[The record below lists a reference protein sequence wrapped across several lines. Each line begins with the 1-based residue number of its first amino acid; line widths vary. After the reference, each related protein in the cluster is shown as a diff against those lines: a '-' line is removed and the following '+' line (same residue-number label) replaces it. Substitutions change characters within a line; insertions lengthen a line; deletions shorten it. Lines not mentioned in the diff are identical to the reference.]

1 MMAPSVSPT
10 PSTLPSATTHVFPLP
25 CCRAALSLATVCS
38 LVACDTAA
46 APPSVVPPIAVAPVA
61 PTARPHADTL
71 YGVVVPDDF
80 RWLEDSTAAGV
91 REWVAAESAYADSV
105 MRQTVGVDSIA
116 RSIDRMFA
124 TMSTLGRVY
133 ESTSGLFME
142 RWLGAR
148 PSLVSLAAGQSTERM
163 LLTDSALASARR
175 GARLRAFVP
184 SWDGRLV
191 AIGTTTDGDLAPG
204 ISVLDATTGRLLP
217 DRIPDLLSTTS
228 GTRYEV
234 TWLRDGSGFIYPREW
249 PGAANGPPSQRLAR
263 GRQFLHRLGTAQSSD
278 VAIFGFGVSSA
289 VAVDPED
296 LPTRVYTA
304 VDSDWLVAALSR
316 IRLNGTELYAARL
329 TRDARGAYAT
339 TPWRRIAT
347 VDDRLSGMQLRG
359 DTVYAVS
366 RRPDRGALV
375 RHVLRES
382 VSADSAWETVI
393 AERAGV
399 ITTFAVQSDAIYFA
413 EREGGAVGL
422 HRVRASDTAPR
433 RITLPFAGGLDLLR
447 RPTSLAGASFS
458 LSTWSTTPRF
468 YRAPSDTTAAVPMG
482 IDDGG
487 SSMPSTIV
495 SERIEARSADGT
507 MVPVSVTYD
516 RATLASGRLDGT
528 ASLFIESY
536 GGFGRS
542 TDPEFAP
549 HVQTWLALGGVYAY
563 AHVRGGGELGDAW
576 HRAAMR
582 EGKQRTLDDMIA
594 AIETLIARRY
604 TGAGRVVLSGFSF
617 GAHIPG
623 LVVAQRPELLGAIVF
638 GAGTPD
644 EIRGAAFDPTAA
656 RNLIEIGD
664 LDTPEGIRSLMGA
677 SPYHVVPARVALPAV
692 VVQSARADY
701 NFGNEMLV
709 AKYVA
714 RLRAANTGARPLLWV
729 RTDGGH
735 TPLVYLEPTLAAR
748 TFAFLLWQTGDPR
761 YQPR

>member
-1 MMAPSVSPT
+1 AS
-10 PSTLPSATTHVFPLP
+10 
-25 CCRAALSLATVCS
+25 
-38 LVACDTAA
+38 
-46 APPSVVPPIAVAPVA
+46 
-61 PTARPHADTL
+61 
-71 YGVVVPDDF
+71 
-80 RWLEDSTAAGV
+80 GV
-91 REWVAAESAYADSV
+91 RAWVAAESAYTDTV

-116 RSIDRMFA
+116 RGIERMFA
-124 TMSTLGRVY
+124 TISTLGRVL
-133 ESTSGLFME
+133 ESGGGLFME
-142 RWLGAR
+142 RWLGAQ
-148 PSLVSLAAGQSTERM
+148 PSLATITTAQSAER
-163 LLTDSALASARR
+163 LVLTDSALARDR
-175 GARLRAFVP
+175 NGARLRAFVP
-184 SWDGRLV
+184 SWNGQLV
-191 AIGTTTDGDLAPG
+191 AIGTTLDGDLSPG
-204 ISVLDATTGRLLP
+204 ISVLDASTGRLIT

-249 PGAANGPPSQRLAR
+249 PGAATGPAADRLAR
-263 GRQFLHRLGTAQSSD
+263 GRQFIHRLGTAQSSD
-278 VAIFGFGVSSA
+278 VPIFGFGVSPDVPA
-289 VAVDPED
+289 DPED
-296 LPTRVYTA
+296 LPTRVHTA
-304 VDSDWLVAALSR
+304 EDSDWLLGALSR

-329 TRDARGAYAT
+329 TRSARGAYAT
-339 TPWRRIAT
+339 TAWQRIAS
-347 VDDRLSGMQLRG
+347 VDDRLTSVQLRG
-359 DTVYAVS
+359 DTVYAIS
-366 RRPDRGALV
+366 RRSDRGTVV
-375 RHVLRES
+375 RRVLRD
-382 VSADSAWETVI
+382 APNIDAPWETVL
-393 AERAGV
+393 AERTGV
-399 ITTFAVQSDAIYFA
+399 LTAFALQADALYFA

-422 HRVRASDTAPR
+422 HRLRTTDTTPKQIA
-433 RITLPFAGGLDLLR
+433 LPFSGGLDLLR
-447 RPTSLAGASFS
+447 RPTALAGAAFS

-468 YRAPSDTTAAVPMG
+468 FRAEPTRAEVTSMG

-487 SSMPSTIV
+487 AGMPSTIV

-507 MVPVSVTYD
+507 MIPVSVTYD

-549 HVQTWLALGGVYAY
+549 HVQTWLSLGGVYAY

-576 HRAAMR
+576 HRVAQRA
-582 EGKQRTLDDMIA
+582 GKQKTLDDMIA

-604 TGAGRVVLSGFSF
+604 TAPGRVVLSGFSF

-656 RNLIEIGD
+656 RNLIELGD
-664 LDTPEGIRSLMGA
+664 VTSAEGIRLLLAA
-677 SPYHVVPARVALPAV
+677 SPYHRVPAQVALPAV

-714 RLRAANTGARPLLWV
+714 RLRAANSGQRPLLWV

-735 TPLVYLEPTLAAR
+735 TPLVYNEPTVAAR
-748 TFAFLLWQTGDPR
+748 TFAFLLWQTGDAR

>member
-1 MMAPSVSPT
+1 MSPSPFRPYASG
-10 PSTLPSATTHVFPLP
+10 LF
-25 CCRAALSLATVCS
+25 ALLVLA
-38 LVACDTAA
+38 ACDTAPT
-46 APPSVVPPIAVAPVA
+46 PPTVASASATAPVA
-61 PTARPHADTL
+61 PAARVHADTVH
-71 YGVVVPDDF
+71 GVVVPDDF

-91 REWVAAESAYADSV
+91 REWVTAESAYADSV

-116 RSIDRMFA
+116 RGTERMFA
-124 TMSTLGRVY
+124 TLSTLGSVR
-133 ESTSGLFME
+133 ESASGLFME

-148 PSLVSLAAGQSTERM
+148 PSLVSLAAGESTERM
-163 LLTDSALASARR
+163 LLTDSALATARV

-191 AIGTTTDGDLAPG
+191 AVGTTTDGDLAPG
-204 ISVLDATTGRLLP
+204 ISVLDASTGRLLP

-249 PGAANGPPSQRLAR
+249 PGASKGPPAARLAR
-263 GRQFLHRLGTAQSSD
+263 GRQFIHRLGTPQSND
-278 VAIFGFGVSSA
+278 VPIFGFGVSSA
-289 VAVDPED
+289 VPADPED

-304 VDSDWLVAALSR
+304 PDSDWLVAALSR

-329 TRDARGAYAT
+329 TRDGRGNYAT
-339 TPWRRIAT
+339 TSWQRIAT
-347 VDDRLSGMQLRG
+347 ADDRLSGTQLRG
-359 DTVYAVS
+359 DTIYAIS
-366 RRPDRGALV
+366 RRADRGTLV
-375 RHVLRES
+375 RRVLQES
-382 VSADSAWETVI
+382 PSADARWETVV

-399 ITTFAVQSDAIYFA
+399 ITTFAVQADALYFA

-422 HRVRASDTAPR
+422 HRVRASDATPQ

-447 RPTSLAGASFS
+447 RPTALAGASFS
-458 LSTWSTTPRF
+458 LSTWSTTPRYF
-468 YRAPSDTTAAVPMG
+468 RAPPDAAAAVSMG

-516 RATLASGRLDGT
+516 RATLASGQLDGT

-582 EGKQRTLDDMIA
+582 EGKQKTLDDMIA
-594 AIETLIARRY
+594 AIETLIDRRY
-604 TGAGRVVLSGFSF
+604 TAAGRVVLSGFSF

-677 SPYHVVPARVALPAV
+677 SPYHRVPERVALPAV

-714 RLRAANTGARPLLWV
+714 RLRAANSGTRPLLWV

>member
-1 MMAPSVSPT
+1 MLPSPFRCSSVGLVGLLVLAACDMAPKPPAVIP
-10 PSTLPSATTHVFPLP
+10 AT
-25 CCRAALSLATVCS
+25 AT
-38 LVACDTAA
+38 
-46 APPSVVPPIAVAPVA
+46 APVA
-61 PTARPHADTL
+61 PTARPHADTVH
-71 YGVVVPDDF
+71 GVVVPDDF

-91 REWVAAESAYADSV
+91 REWVTAESAYADSV

-116 RSIDRMFA
+116 RGIERMFA
-124 TMSTLGRVY
+124 TMSTLGRVR
-133 ESTSGLFME
+133 ESSSGFLME

-148 PSLVSLAAGQSTERM
+148 PSLVSIAAGESTERM
-163 LLTDSALASARR
+163 LLSDSALASARG

-184 SWDGRLV
+184 SWDARHV

-204 ISVLDATTGRLLP
+204 ISVLDASTGRLLP
-217 DRIPDLLSTTS
+217 DRVPDLLSTTS

-249 PGAANGPPSQRLAR
+249 PGASNGPPAERLAR
-263 GRQFLHRLGTAQSSD
+263 GRQFIHRLGTPQTSD
-278 VAIFGFGVSSA
+278 VPIFGFGVSSA
-289 VAVDPED
+289 VPADPED

-304 VDSDWLVAALSR
+304 PDSDWLVAALSR

-329 TRDARGAYAT
+329 SLDARGVYAT
-339 TPWRRIAT
+339 STWERIAT
-347 VDDRLSGMQLRG
+347 VDDRLSGMLIRG
-359 DTVYAVS
+359 DTLYAIS
-366 RRPDRGALV
+366 RRADRGTLV
-375 RHVLRES
+375 RRVLRES
-382 VSADSAWETVI
+382 PSADAWWETVV
-393 AERAGV
+393 AERSGV
-399 ITTFAVQSDAIYFA
+399 ITAFAVQADALYFA
-413 EREGGAVGL
+413 EREGGSVGL
-422 HRVRASDTAPR
+422 HRVRVAETAPQ
-433 RITLPFAGGLDLLR
+433 RITLPFAGGLELLR
-447 RPTSLAGASFS
+447 RPTARAGAVFS

-468 YRAPSDTTAAVPMG
+468 YRVAPDSASAAALG

-487 SSMPSTIV
+487 SSMSSTIV

-516 RATLASGRLDGT
+516 KAMLASGRLDGT

-536 GGFGRS
+536 GGFGQS
-542 TDPEFAP
+542 TDPEFTP

-582 EGKQRTLDDMIA
+582 EGKQKTLDDMIA
-594 AIETLIARRY
+594 AIETLIERRY
-604 TGAGRVVLSGFSF
+604 TSAGRVVLSGFSF

-656 RNLIEIGD
+656 RNLIELGD

-677 SPYHVVPARVALPAV
+677 SPYHRVPARLALPAV

-735 TPLVYLEPTLAAR
+735 TPLVYQEPSLAAR